1 MRKEKGFT
9 LVELLVAMAISGI
22 VVAAVYT
29 AFVTQQKSYTV
40 QNQVAETQQ
49 NARVGL
55 DLIAREVRM
64 AGYGQPAWSMN
75 ADTDGGCFG
84 LCHTVTDPVTVV
96 DGGASPDRIT
106 VIGCFDTAP
115 GTLSVAASMG
125 NTALTLQNADEASK
139 FNTTTKNSI
148 FIGGFENAKVTNI
161 SGRTLT
167 IDIDPTTSGNQGLA
181 RSYSTGAEVNLVRAI
196 TYYVEDDTL
205 RRDENTGAGGQ
216 PLAENIE
223 DLQLTYANKL
233 ANISVLARSR
243 EIDPT
248 YRDAT
253 HGDHYR
259 RRTLISNVNV
269 RSLLYQVEEK

>member
-1 MRKEKGFT
+1 MGKEKGFT

-64 AGYGQPAWSMN
+64 AGYGQPTWALP
-75 ADTDGGCFG
+75 ADTDGDGDNES
-84 LCHTVTDPVTVV
+84 VTDPVTVV
-96 DGGASPDRIT
+96 DGGGGTDRVT
-106 VIGCFDTAP
+106 VIGCFDPAP
-115 GTLSVAASMG
+115 PTLSEALISGATTLKVTSASVFD
-125 NTALTLQNADEASK
+125 NINNKD
-139 FNTTTKNSI
+139 NI
-148 FIGGFENAKVTNI
+148 FIGGFENAKVTNK
-161 SGRTLT
+161 SGTTLT
-167 IDIDPTTSGNQGLA
+167 IDTDPNTSGNQGTV
-181 RSYSTGAEVNLVRAI
+181 RSYNIGDEVSPVRAV

-223 DLQLTYANKL
+223 GLQITYANKI
-233 ANISVLARSR
+233 ANISVFARSR
-243 EIDPT
+243 ESDPT

-259 RRTLISNVNV
+259 RRMLISNVNV
-269 RSLLYQVEEK
+269 RNLLYKIEEE

>member
-1 MRKEKGFT
+1 MGKEKGFT

-55 DLIAREVRM
+55 DLIARDVRM

-75 ADTDGGCFG
+75 ADTDGDGDDEQ
-84 LCHTVTDPVTVV
+84 VTDPVTVV
-96 DGGASPDRIT
+96 DGGGGPDRIT

-125 NTALTLQNADEASK
+125 NTALTLQNSDEASK

-223 DLQLTYANKL
+223 DLQLTYANKI
-233 ANISVLARSR
+233 ANISVFARSR
-243 EIDPT
+243 ESDPT

-259 RRTLISNVNV
+259 RRMLISNVNV

>member
-29 AFVTQQKSYTV
+29 AFVTQQKSYTI
-40 QNQVAETQQ
+40 QDQVAEAQQ

-64 AGYGQPAWSMN
+64 AGYGQPTWALP
-75 ADTDGGCFG
+75 ADTDGDGDNEQ
-84 LCHTVTDPVTVV
+84 VTDPVTVT
-96 DGGASPDRIT
+96 DGGGNPDRIT

-125 NTALTLQNADEASK
+125 NTALTLQNSDEASK

-181 RSYSTGAEVNLVRAI
+181 RSYSTGAEINLVRAI

-223 DLQLTYANKL
+223 DLQITYANKL

-269 RSLLYQVEEK
+269 RSLLYQVEEE

>member
-75 ADTDGGCFG
+75 ADTDGDGDDEA
-84 LCHTVTDPVTVV
+84 VTDPVTVV
-96 DGGASPDRIT
+96 DGGGDPDRIT

-125 NTALTLQNADEASK
+125 NTTLTLQNSDEASK
-139 FNTTTKNSI
+139 FNTTTKNNI
-148 FIGGFENAKVTNI
+148 FIGGLENAKITNI

-223 DLQLTYANKL
+223 DLQLTYANKI
-233 ANISVLARSR
+233 ANISVFARSR
-243 EIDPT
+243 ESDPT

-259 RRTLISNVNV
+259 RRMLISNVNV
-269 RSLLYQVEEK
+269 RNLLYKIEEE

>member
-1 MRKEKGFT
+1 MNREKGFT

-29 AFVTQQKSYTV
+29 AFITQQKSYTV
-40 QNQVAETQQ
+40 QDQVAETQQ

-75 ADTDGGCFG
+75 ADTDGDGADEA
-84 LCHTVTDPVTVV
+84 VTDPVTVV
-96 DGGASPDRIT
+96 DGGGGPDLIT
-106 VIGCFDTAP
+106 VIGCFDPNPA
-115 GTLSVAASMG
+115 TLSVSGSVG
-125 NTALTLQNADEASK
+125 NTVLTLQNAKEASR

-148 FIGGFENAKVTNI
+148 FIGGMENAKITSI
-161 SGRTLT
+161 SGSTLT
-167 IDIDPTTSGNQGLA
+167 IDTDPTTSGNQGLA

-223 DLQLTYANKL
+223 DLQLTYANKI
-233 ANISVLARSR
+233 ANISVFAHSR
-243 EIDPT
+243 ESDPT

-269 RSLLYQVEEK
+269 RNLLYKIGEE

>member
-1 MRKEKGFT
+1 MKKEEGMT

-29 AFVTQQKSYTV
+29 AFITQQKSYTV
-40 QNQVAETQQ
+40 QDQVAETQQ

-64 AGYGQPAWSMN
+64 AGYGQPDWALN
-75 ADTDGGCFG
+75 ADTDGDGDDEA
-84 LCHTVTDPVTVV
+84 VTDPVTVV
-96 DGGASPDRIT
+96 DGGGGTDRIT
-106 VIGCFDTAP
+106 VIGCFDSAP
-115 GTLSVAASMG
+115 ATLDVAASSG
-125 NTALTLQNADEASK
+125 DTVLTLQNSDEASR

-148 FIGGFENAKVTNI
+148 FVGGFENAKITNI
-161 SGRTLT
+161 SGRTIT
-167 IDIDPTTSGNQGLA
+167 IDTDSTTSGNQGLI
-181 RSYSTGAEVNLVRAI
+181 RSFDEDTEVNKVRAI
-196 TYYVEDDTL
+196 TYYVDDNTL

-223 DLQLTYANKL
+223 DLQLTYANKI

-243 EIDPT
+243 EIDPN

-253 HGDHYR
+253 HNDHYR
-259 RRTLISNVNV
+259 RRTLVSNVTV
-269 RSLLYQVEEK
+269 RNLLYKTE

>member
-40 QNQVAETQQ
+40 QDQVAETQQ

-75 ADTDGGCFG
+75 ADTDGDGADEA
-84 LCHTVTDPVTVV
+84 VTDPVTVV
-96 DGGASPDRIT
+96 DGGGSPDRIT

-125 NTALTLQNADEASK
+125 NTALTLQNSDEASK

-161 SGRTLT
+161 SVRTLT

-181 RSYSTGAEVNLVRAI
+181 RSYSTGAEINLVRAI

-223 DLQLTYANKL
+223 DLQITYANKL

-269 RSLLYQVEEK
+269 RSLLYQVEEE

>member
-1 MRKEKGFT
+1 
-9 LVELLVAMAISGI
+9 AMAISGI

-40 QNQVAETQQ
+40 QDQVAETQQ

-64 AGYGQPAWSMN
+64 AGYGQPDWALN
-75 ADTDGGCFG
+75 ADTNGDGADEP
-84 LCHTVTDPVTVV
+84 VTDPVTVT
-96 DGGASPDRIT
+96 DGAGGPDRVT

-115 GTLSVAASMG
+115 PTLSNPVVSGATTLKVTDAG
-125 NTALTLQNADEASK
+125 VFDNTNNKD
-139 FNTTTKNSI
+139 SI
-148 FIGGFENAKVTNI
+148 FIGGFENAKVTNK
-161 SGRTLT
+161 SGTTLT
-167 IDIDPTTSGNQGLA
+167 IDTDPNTSGNQGTVH
-181 RSYSTGAEVNLVRAI
+181 SYNIGDEVSPVRAV
-196 TYYVEDDTL
+196 TYYVEEDTL

-223 DLQLTYANKL
+223 DLQITYANKI

-269 RSLLYQVEEK
+269 RNLLYQIEEE